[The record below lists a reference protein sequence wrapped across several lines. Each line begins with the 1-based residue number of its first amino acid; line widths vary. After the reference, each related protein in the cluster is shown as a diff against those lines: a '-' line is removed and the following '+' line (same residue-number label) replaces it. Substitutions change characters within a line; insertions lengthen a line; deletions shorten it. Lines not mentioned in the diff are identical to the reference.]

1 MLIRILF
8 HEKIKLFFYMHETLK
23 FVFLVPPGQKPC
35 ECARVFTIVNYC
47 KETLWPAVTPG
58 EYFNGGGFVLKP
70 GQSAVFT
77 APVSWS
83 GRIWAR
89 TGCKF
94 DQNGNGQCQTGSCG
108 TTLKC
113 SASGKTPAS
122 LAEFTLAQPDFYD
135 VSLVDGFN
143 VPIAIRP
150 INGKGNCS
158 SAGCDSDLR
167 TTCPK
172 ELAVKSN
179 GKTTGCRSACD
190 VFNTDE
196 YCCRGLY
203 GNPSTCKPTFYS
215 KKFKDACPT
224 SYSYAY
230 DDPTS
235 IFTCSGTD
243 YVVAFCSS
251 RFLPSNFSL
260 SFSSKFLIFKNN
272 FKFKEI
278 QTLFILIFKLV
289 VLNFRK
295 RQVCTYHNNK
305 LHCSGSQGLKSLIG
319 RWCLV
324 MITLFSVLILWNG
337 F

>member
-1 MLIRILF
+1 MELHLHITLPITLLLAIILS
-8 HEKIKLFFYMHETLK
+8 
-23 FVFLVPPGQKPC
+23 GQRTC

-70 GQSAVFT
+70 GQSEVFT

-94 DQNGNGQCQTGSCG
+94 DQSGSGQCQTGSCG
-108 TTLKC
+108 STLKC

-122 LAEFTLAQPDFYD
+122 LAEFTLAQVDFYD

-143 VPIAIRP
+143 VPISVKP
-150 INGKGNCS
+150 LNGKGNCS
-158 SAGCDSDLR
+158 TAGCDSDLR
-167 TTCPK
+167 STCPK
-172 ELAVKSN
+172 ELAVKAN
-179 GKTTGCRSACD
+179 GKTIGCRSACD
-190 VFNTDE
+190 VFNADE
-196 YCCRGLY
+196 YCCRGVY
-203 GNPSTCKPTFYS
+203 GNPVTCKPTFYS

-243 YVVAFCSS
+243 YVIAFCSS
-251 RFLPSNFSL
+251 R
-260 SFSSKFLIFKNN
+260 
-272 FKFKEI
+272 
-278 QTLFILIFKLV
+278 
-289 VLNFRK
+289 K
-295 RQVCTYHNNK
+295 RQVCSYHNNK
-305 LHCSGSQGLKSLIG
+305 LHCSGSQGFKSLIG
-319 RWCLV
+319 RWGIL
-324 MITLFSVLILWNG
+324 MITLFSLLTLWVG

>member
-1 MLIRILF
+1 MVPSPNTTVTCLI
-8 HEKIKLFFYMHETLK
+8 KNTFY
-23 FVFLVPPGQKPC
+23 FVDEDSGQRTC

-58 EYFNGGGFVLKP
+58 ENFNDGGFVLKP
-70 GQSAVFT
+70 GQSTVFT

-94 DQNGNGQCQTGSCG
+94 NQNGNGNCQTGSCG

-122 LAEFTLAQPDFYD
+122 LAEFTLAQVDYYD

-143 VPIAIRP
+143 VPLFVKP
-150 INGKGNCS
+150 INGKGNCTT
-158 SAGCDSDLR
+158 AGCDSDLR
-167 TTCPK
+167 ATCPN
-172 ELAVKSN
+172 ELAVKVN
-179 GKTTGCRSACD
+179 GKTVGCRSACD
-190 VFNTDE
+190 VYNTDE
-196 YCCRGLY
+196 YCCRGNY
-203 GNPSTCKPTFYS
+203 GNPSTCNPTFYS
-215 KKFKDACPT
+215 KKFKEACPT

-243 YVVAFCSS
+243 YVVAFCAS
-251 RFLPSNFSL
+251 R
-260 SFSSKFLIFKNN
+260 K
-272 FKFKEI
+272 
-278 QTLFILIFKLV
+278 Q
-289 VLNFRK
+289 
-295 RQVCTYHNNK
+295 QVCSYHSNK
-305 LHCSGSQGLKSLIG
+305 LHCSGSLGLKSLTG
-319 RWCLV
+319 RWWIV
-324 MITLFSVLILWNG
+324 MMITVFSVLSLWIG

>member
-1 MLIRILF
+1 MF
-8 HEKIKLFFYMHETLK
+8 SHKHETLK
-23 FVFLVPPGQKPC
+23 LGFLVSPGQKPC

-58 EYFNGGGFVLKP
+58 EKFDGGGFVLKP
-70 GQSAVFT
+70 GQSEVFT

-94 DQNGNGQCQTGSCG
+94 DQNGKGQCQTGSCG
-108 TTLKC
+108 DTLKC
-113 SASGKTPAS
+113 GASGKTPAS

-143 VPIAIRP
+143 VPIAVRP

-167 TTCPK
+167 TTCPN
-172 ELAVKSN
+172 ELALKAN
-179 GKTTGCRSACD
+179 GKTVGCRSACD

-215 KKFKDACPT
+215 KKFKEACPT

-243 YVVAFCSS
+243 YVIAFCSS
-251 RFLPSNFSL
+251 RFIH
-260 SFSSKFLIFKNN
+260 FLFLFLFQISIYLIL
-272 FKFKEI
+272 I
-278 QTLFILIFKLV
+278 QTSYFSNVSQSYSTSVVFFLKLCF
-289 VLNFRK
+289 L
-295 RQVCTYHNNK
+295 T
-305 LHCSGSQGLKSLIG
+305 SGNDKYALTIATSFTAVDHKG
-319 RWCLV
+319 
-324 MITLFSVLILWNG
+324 
-337 F
+337 

>member
-1 MLIRILF
+1 M
-8 HEKIKLFFYMHETLK
+8 KL
-23 FVFLVPPGQKPC
+23 VFLGSPGQKPC
-35 ECARVFTIVNYC
+35 ESARVFTIVNYC

-58 EYFNGGGFVLKP
+58 ENFNGGGFVLKP

-143 VPIAIRP
+143 VPISIRP

-167 TTCPK
+167 ATCPN
-172 ELAVKSN
+172 ELSVKAN
-179 GKTTGCRSACD
+179 GKTIGCRSACD

-196 YCCRGLY
+196 YCCRGNY

-215 KKFKDACPT
+215 KKFKEACPT

-243 YVVAFCSS
+243 YVIAFCSS
-251 RFLPSNFSL
+251 
-260 SFSSKFLIFKNN
+260 
-272 FKFKEI
+272 
-278 QTLFILIFKLV
+278 
-289 VLNFRK
+289 RK

-319 RWCLV
+319 RWCILI
-324 MITLFSVLILWNG
+324 ITLFSVLSLWNR

>member
-1 MLIRILF
+1 MVFVYFFHGKTHILF
-8 HEKIKLFFYMHETLK
+8 WNNIFLIC
-23 FVFLVPPGQKPC
+23 VFLVWPGQKPC
-35 ECARVFTIVNYC
+35 ESARVFTIVNYC

-58 EYFNGGGFVLKP
+58 ENFDGGGFVLKP

-77 APVSWS
+77 APVRWS

-94 DQNGNGQCQTGSCG
+94 DQNGSGQCQTGSCG

-172 ELAVKSN
+172 ELSLKAN
-179 GKTTGCRSACD
+179 GKTVGCRSACD

-196 YCCRGLY
+196 YCCRGNY

-215 KKFKDACPT
+215 KKFKEACPT

-251 RFLPSNFSL
+251 RFLL
-260 SFSSKFLIFKNN
+260 S
-272 FKFKEI
+272 
-278 QTLFILIFKLV
+278 IL
-289 VLNFRK
+289 
-295 RQVCTYHNNK
+295 
-305 LHCSGSQGLKSLIG
+305 
-319 RWCLV
+319 
-324 MITLFSVLILWNG
+324 LFSFFSVYIFINTSLTCVNSWFYFSNLCFWSSGNDRYALTITTSFTAVDHKGWNR
-337 F
+337 

>member
-1 MLIRILF
+1 MALHLQTILPF
-8 HEKIKLFFYMHETLK
+8 I
-23 FVFLVPPGQKPC
+23 LVLAIILSGQRTC
-35 ECARVFTIVNYC
+35 DSARVFTIVNYC

-58 EYFNGGGFVLKP
+58 ESFNGGGFVLKP
-70 GQSAVFT
+70 GESAVFT

-94 DQNGNGQCQTGSCG
+94 DQNGNGNCQTGSCG

-143 VPIAIRP
+143 VPMAVKP

-158 SAGCDSDLR
+158 TAGCDSDLR
-167 TTCPK
+167 NSCPK
-172 ELAVKSN
+172 ELSLRAN
-179 GKTTGCRSACD
+179 GKTVGCRSACD

-196 YCCRGLY
+196 YCCKGNY

-215 KKFKDACPT
+215 KKFKEACPT

-235 IFTCSGTD
+235 IFTCTGTD
-243 YVVAFCSS
+243 YVIAFCSS
-251 RFLPSNFSL
+251 R
-260 SFSSKFLIFKNN
+260 K
-272 FKFKEI
+272 
-278 QTLFILIFKLV
+278 Q
-289 VLNFRK
+289 
-295 RQVCTYHNNK
+295 QVCSYHNNK
-305 LHCSGSQGLKSLIG
+305 LHCSGSQGLKSLTG
-319 RWCLV
+319 RWWIV
-324 MITLFSVLILWNG
+324 MMITVFSVLSFWIG